1 MSVTATASDV
11 RRLLCNSNLDPI
23 DTDHVLL
30 VTAKNTAGLGIA
42 LKLAAGAHGL
52 NERTRILG
60 LGRQF
65 RIIDDDGDRY
75 IDFKEFMKGC
85 RDFGADLTKDEME
98 EIFHRID
105 KDGSGHL
112 DFDEFLNALRPPM
125 PKCRLELINKAFMKM
140 DRTNDGYITA
150 EDLKGVYNCTHHP
163 KYKNGEWTEEQVF
176 QEFLKKFE
184 APNEI
189 DGKAL
194 GDRDRSSTRLNHS
207 AFGYE
212 TEGPPAT
219 SEENGSIVSGGG
231 TLRGLWTHFYL
242 PNAKILGRGN
252 DRVARET
259 IEAWHT
265 ETTSINRCVAL
276 PTAYQALRTQLNE
289 LKSKREVRPDVDPN
303 TGEPT
308 TDLHVATPQIGP
320 DEGAVINT
328 VASTTTPADG
338 EKRGQRDAIKTSNP
352 ARQFRSTRMRA
363 MATNVQ
369 MPPPRR
375 ETGRLAAVTL
385 PPALPGDYRDDPCA
399 YAGH

>member
-1 MSVTATASDV
+1 MAITERGNHDLQVKARRKADASKDPLEKL
-11 RRLLCNSNLDPI
+11 RLQCLSR
-23 DTDHVLL
+23 
-30 VTAKNTAGLGIA
+30 
-42 LKLAAGAHGL
+42 GASG
-52 NERTRILG
+52 ILG

-189 DGKAL
+189 DGKV
-194 GDRDRSSTRLNHS
+194 TKEEFLNYYAGVS
-207 AFGYE
+207 A
-212 TEGPPAT
+212 
-219 SEENGSIVSGGG
+219 SIDN
-231 TLRGLWTHFYL
+231 
-242 PNAKILGRGN
+242 NAYFDLMMR
-252 DRVARET
+252 
-259 IEAWHT
+259 
-265 ETTSINRCVAL
+265 
-276 PTAYQALRTQLNE
+276 TAYKL
-289 LKSKREVRPDVDPN
+289 
-303 TGEPT
+303 
-308 TDLHVATPQIGP
+308 
-320 DEGAVINT
+320 
-328 VASTTTPADG
+328 
-338 EKRGQRDAIKTSNP
+338 
-352 ARQFRSTRMRA
+352 
-363 MATNVQ
+363 
-369 MPPPRR
+369 
-375 ETGRLAAVTL
+375 
-385 PPALPGDYRDDPCA
+385 
-399 YAGH
+399 